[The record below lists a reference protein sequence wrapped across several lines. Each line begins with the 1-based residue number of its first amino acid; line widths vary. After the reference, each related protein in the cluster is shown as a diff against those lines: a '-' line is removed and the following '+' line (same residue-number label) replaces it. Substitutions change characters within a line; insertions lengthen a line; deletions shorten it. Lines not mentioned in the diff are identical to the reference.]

1 MTMRL
6 TLIIGLV
13 LLLVVSTWHVLSL
26 SVSLMQAQ
34 FEQAINSQNLLGSE
48 MGDKMTNLQETVDR
62 LQQVHRDMRS
72 SLKNPKVD
80 PVTKTAE
87 PRAELPAVTRTPP
100 ASLPPSAPRAKPVPT
115 LIQELLPNA
124 TTNQC
129 RRNRTEHPELYVK
142 LWGKFG
148 LLNNRVR
155 CLANTM
161 IFTRRLGATLVLT
174 ETWEQFTS
182 AVFDLEWMAQMEPS
196 IVIAAAWP
204 PEQSNIPEDNI
215 LSLSCSDTFW
225 CGGACESDTKSIR
238 KLEGVWNVP
247 EWKKLRAGGQRLRTH
262 SKELYDAEPE
272 PTICGYAALLPKATV
287 RASARQWAGAHSW
300 FGPDAIRIVAHH
312 QRLQTTVLHEP
323 VSQMCFAS
331 AKLILLHYDQNEP
344 GATYLN
350 QVCHGTLEPNVLL
363 EAAEIE
369 RKAVGHV
376 KSPTQRVFLASDRF
390 QKNITE
396 KWMAHPSVDLYSE
409 AEAVDPF
416 QTTLGKAL
424 YASRFEGGPKGR
436 RTALEK
442 EVVPVFIDMVLLAS
456 ADDFWPTPGSTMS
469 LAVCFWRKV
478 WTGLGVARLK
488 TCEEIVDGW
497 K

>member
-1 MTMRL
+1 MVS
-6 TLIIGLV
+6 GDWQW
-13 LLLVVSTWHVLSL
+13 VVSEMEGRRGEPFASTRC
-26 SVSLMQAQ
+26 MARGP
-34 FEQAINSQNLLGSE
+34 GSPA
-48 MGDKMTNLQETVDR
+48 R
-62 LQQVHRDMRS
+62 L
-72 SLKNPKVD
+72 P
-80 PVTKTAE
+80 
-87 PRAELPAVTRTPP
+87 
-100 ASLPPSAPRAKPVPT
+100 
-115 LIQELLPNA
+115 
-124 TTNQC
+124 
-129 RRNRTEHPELYVK
+129 
-142 LWGKFG
+142 F
-148 LLNNRVR
+148 
-155 CLANTM
+155 
-161 IFTRRLGATLVLT
+161 
-174 ETWEQFTS
+174 
-182 AVFDLEWMAQMEPS
+182 
-196 IVIAAAWP
+196 
-204 PEQSNIPEDNI
+204 
-215 LSLSCSDTFW
+215 
-225 CGGACESDTKSIR
+225 
-238 KLEGVWNVP
+238 
-247 EWKKLRAGGQRLRTH
+247 
-262 SKELYDAEPE
+262 
-272 PTICGYAALLPKATV
+272 
-287 RASARQWAGAHSW
+287 
-300 FGPDAIRIVAHH
+300 
-312 QRLQTTVLHEP
+312 
-323 VSQMCFAS
+323 QMCFAS
-331 AKLILLHYDQNEP
+331 AKLILLHYAQNEP